1 MGFAPEWL
9 IWASYV
15 TPAPDGPQAPSRQC
29 PSRDDGNRPPV
40 TPGDGRQNEPVRA
53 DGRAAAGRWRRCP
66 PRVNGTGPR
75 APPGAAPQNE
85 PVRADGRA
93 AAGRWRG
100 LGAVSAIGIEPWR
113 IWPAPPRATLPAR
126 QRLHGNPASPA
137 LDYGDPRAWPRCW
150 NGHESPVPEVKVG
163 VVPSRPRIR

>member
-53 DGRAAAGRWRRCP
+53 DGRAAAGRWR
-66 PRVNGTGPR
+66 
-75 APPGAAPQNE
+75 
-85 PVRADGRA
+85 
-93 AAGRWRG
+93 G

-137 LDYGDPRAWPRCW
+137 LEHAGQRAWPRCW